1 MDYLYPS
8 KIISKKIN
16 YIKPDAVVSS
26 GYHEPSLVFLLN
38 NNILLST
45 PQEAAIFLAEGK
57 NNLGLIEKGSL
68 EEFLVSVNQLNLKL
82 DKKDVVEGYNIAK
95 GKHVEIHIF
104 QNQIF
109 DQSN

>member
-1 MDYLYPS
+1 M
-8 KIISKKIN
+8 
-16 YIKPDAVVSS
+16 
-26 GYHEPSLVFLLN
+26 
-38 NNILLST
+38 
-45 PQEAAIFLAEGK
+45 AEGK

-68 EEFLVSVNQLNLKL
+68 EEFLVLVNQLNLKL